1 MDLNDELKSAREE
14 GRRLEVRF
22 NESVRSQ
29 EGKATENALLLQKND
44 ELTRRLREIG
54 ENYNELKV

>member
-1 MDLNDELKSAREE
+1 
-14 GRRLEVRF
+14 VRF

-44 ELTRRLREIG
+44 ELSRRLREIG

>member
-1 MDLNDELKSAREE
+1 VGELTDELQASREE
-14 GRRLEVRF
+14 NRRLEVRF

-44 ELTRRLREIG
+44 ELSRRLRE
-54 ENYNELKV
+54 VS